1 MGKVMQMFRKKR
13 AFLFT
18 WDNKEYTIPYD
29 DIERFIIDNDI
40 ELPPDVIRMIV
51 GEWFLMKT
59 EDSK

>member
-1 MGKVMQMFRKKR
+1 MGQVVQMFRKKR

-18 WDNKEYTIPYD
+18 WDNQEYTIPYD
-29 DIERFIIDNDI
+29 DIERFVINNDI
-40 ELPPDVIRMIV
+40 ELPQEVTRMIV